1 MQGDATV
8 MKDKL
13 LAAETRNADLEKEI
27 ESSKAVCTQNEAK
40 MQAQAQ
46 NLAQSQTDLDL
57 ILEV

>member
-1 MQGDATV
+1 

-27 ESSKAVCTQNEAK
+27 KSSKAVCTQNEAK